1 MTNFFLWVCNKF
13 ILNFVVIPS
22 QDYTQRCG
30 DVVFHAFDPVIVRLS
45 IDSSNVQHEKLVFQL
60 VKPYIKGFSVELDEL
75 DENAEIKESND
86 VEMASTAPPK
96 KKVKKSKQN
105 KNK

>member
-1 MTNFFLWVCNKF
+1 M
-13 ILNFVVIPS
+13 
-22 QDYTQRCG
+22 
-30 DVVFHAFDPVIVRLS
+30 
-45 IDSSNVQHEKLVFQL
+45 
-60 VKPYIKGFSVELDEL
+60 KPYIKGFSVELDE
-75 DENAEIKESND
+75 NAEIEESKD